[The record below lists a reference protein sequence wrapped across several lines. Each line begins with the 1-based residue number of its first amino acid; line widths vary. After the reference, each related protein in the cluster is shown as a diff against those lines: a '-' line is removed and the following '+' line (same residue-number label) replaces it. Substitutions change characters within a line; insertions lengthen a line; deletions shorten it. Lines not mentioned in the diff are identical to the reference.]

1 MKEYKIIIYSKKKI
15 LIQLLYTYIRE
26 YIEKKNKEGEC
37 RKSVV
42 IEGRSSMEMMEAEL
56 YRENYILLFD
66 FVSKDET
73 TDFKKMINRRIGNYE
88 GINSY
93 ENIENSE
100 SDSKNTESCG
110 NISSNKDLNDFRKI
124 SSTKEA
130 AHIILLDN
138 IYYNIEEK
146 NFFKGYE
153 KLYLTNDLE
162 ELIEIIEGIICTDD
176 DLIKSSDNLTR
187 REKEILI
194 LITKGKLNKEIANEL
209 NITERTVKNHIA
221 NLFKKINVYDRT
233 QAAVY
238 AIRNGIYNLYLE
250 E

>member
-26 YIEKKNKEGEC
+26 YVEKKNKEGEC

-42 IEGRSSMEMMEAEL
+42 IESRSSMEMMKAEL

-66 FVSKDET
+66 FGSKDEIA
-73 TDFKKMINRRIGNYE
+73 DFKKMINRGIGNDE

-93 ENIENSE
+93 ENMENRE
-100 SDSKNTESCG
+100 SDSKNTDSCG
-110 NISSNKDLNDFRKI
+110 NRSSDKDLKDFRKR
-124 SSTKEA
+124 SSSKEA

-138 IYYNIEEK
+138 IYNIEEK
-146 NFFKGYE
+146 DFFKGYE
-153 KLYLTNDLE
+153 KLHLTNDSK
-162 ELIEIIEGIICTDD
+162 ELIEIIEGIICTEDN
-176 DLIKSSDNLTR
+176 LIKSSDNLTR

-250 E
+250 EL